1 LSSRF
6 AKILRCFRL
15 AKARKNFNGKE
26 EKGCKKEEI
35 ILLFTPSFRS
45 KGGGF
50 FYQKT
55 LSCAKIILLM
65 GTLITHGNISL
76 TPALEVFARKEAAKI
91 ERFTKRFGSGVII
104 RMELGRLTDHHKKG
118 PVFRAEINCNI
129 PGIRIG
135 TFRAEAINEDLRL
148 ALLETSH
155 QIIEQ
160 LKKFRGRLSA
170 KYKKGAREFKRRIR
184 EG

>member
-1 LSSRF
+1 LLSFFESAEKFQWQRR
-6 AKILRCFRL
+6 KRL
-15 AKARKNFNGKE
+15 QKRRRDNSSSFYP
-26 EKGCKKEEI
+26 
-35 ILLFTPSFRS
+35 LLSIERR
-45 KGGGF
+45 GF
-50 FYQKT
+50 FYQKA
-55 LSCAKIILLM
+55 LSRAKINLLM
-65 GTLITHGNISL
+65 STLIIHGNISL
-76 TPALEVFARKEAAKI
+76 TPALEVFARKKAAKI

-148 ALLETSH
+148 ALLETSR